1 MDRCSQRRETGSHIM
16 INDDLM
22 PPKSGLNA
30 DPVLYG
36 VAAGL
41 AVLFPPVMAHAQDA
55 ARPSASSEG
64 DKDAETQDAE

>member
-1 MDRCSQRRETGSHIM
+1 
-16 INDDLM
+16 M

-64 DKDAETQDAE
+64 DEDAETQDAE

>member
-1 MDRCSQRRETGSHIM
+1 M

-30 DPVLYG
+30 NPVLYG

-41 AVLFPPVMAHAQDA
+41 ASLFPPVMAHAQDA
-55 ARPSASSEG
+55 ARQSALSERDEDG
-64 DKDAETQDAE
+64 ETPDAE